1 MVGCGFNGIDFQLQV
16 QTDLQ
21 FIKEDISAVERHRLD
36 LYRARDR
43 YSLKLR
49 MLGDDSGAR
58 KSRPSSIDKGS
69 GCPISRSFNIHG
81 GMSTANFQTKK
92 VDGRGQVSSAGLQRK
107 DGVSASDQQNVNQSG
122 LAVVRKKRVH
132 AQVCHFT
139 SFHVKMSFNAC

>member
-1 MVGCGFNGIDFQLQV
+1 MWANGIDFQLQV

-49 MLGDDSGAR
+49 MLGDDSSAR
-58 KSRPSSIDKGS
+58 KSRSSSID
-69 GCPISRSFNIHG
+69 NIHG
-81 GMSTANFQTKK
+81 GMSTANFQTRK
-92 VDGRGQVSSAGLQRK
+92 VDGRGQVSSAGLHRK
-107 DGVSASDQQNVNQSG
+107 DGVSGSDQQNVNQSG